1 MFLLIATIN
10 TTITA
15 TEIVELAIFQGADL
29 AGEKMFLEK
38 ATGAAQ
44 DMDFL
49 MQEVETEAEAE
60 SPIRNM
66 LAFMLFFVAAR
77 DRKEILSSQSE
88 HAKIH
93 ALKRKNDA

>member
-60 SPIRNM
+60 AESPIRNM
-66 LAFMLFFVAAR
+66 LAFLLFR
-77 DRKEILSSQSE
+77 CRP
-88 HAKIH
+88 
-93 ALKRKNDA
+93 R